1 MIMSHRLRWFVLSV
15 LVLSAGALG
24 SAAAQA
30 PPSGGKPVITVGAE
44 FSLSGPYAQFGQA
57 GLAGVELA
65 VDEINRRGGLKIGG
79 TTYMVDIAR
88 EDTRSQASDTVTA
101 AERLVRERKVPVLF
115 GPIVGVLAMPAQE
128 VTQPAKV
135 IHVSPA
141 IQWRALVG
149 QPAKKWIINSQV
161 DDHYRYGY
169 FVPVLVRE
177 TKVKTVA
184 MLAVNDAT
192 ARGIIPRV
200 TELMAKEGVKVVA
213 TEYFERGTTDF
224 SPFLTRI
231 RGAKPDMLFFG
242 YGDAHAVSIL
252 RQGVEL
258 NVAPHY
264 GSFAGTSV
272 LVPFQTALG
281 KPVDSFVGVASNE
294 NLSHPIHD
302 NVRAWVQAYKT
313 KYGKDVTGQTEW
325 ALSMYDYVLMW
336 GKAVEQAGTYTDND
350 KVIDR
355 LRGMTHR
362 GVMTVKIDERGQAIH
377 DFDIAIIREGKIQWQ
392 HASIVK

>member
-1 MIMSHRLRWFVLSV
+1 MALVFRSFALSLIVLAFV
-15 LVLSAGALG
+15 ALG
-24 SAAAQA
+24 TADAQSPA
-30 PPSGGKPVITVGAE
+30 SGTKPVITVGAE

-65 VDEINRRGGLKIGG
+65 VDELNRHGGIKVG
-79 TTYMVDIAR
+79 TATYTVDIAK

-101 AERLVRERKVPVLF
+101 TERLVRDRKVPIIF
-115 GPIVGVLAMPAQE
+115 GPVVGVLAMPAQE

-135 IHVSPA
+135 IQVSPA
-141 IQWRALVG
+141 VQWRALVG
-149 QPAKKWIINSQV
+149 QPGKKWLINSQV
-161 DDHYRYGY
+161 DDNYRYGY

-177 TKVKTVA
+177 TKMKTIA

-200 TELMAKEGVKVVA
+200 SELLAKEGVKMVA

-231 RGAKPDMLFFG
+231 RGTKPDMLFFG

-264 GSFAGTSV
+264 GAFAGTSL
-272 LVPFQTALG
+272 LVPLQTALG
-281 KPVDSFVGVASNE
+281 RPVDSFVGMASTE

-302 NVRAWVQAYKT
+302 NVRAWIQAYKT

-336 GKAVEQAGTYTDND
+336 AKAVEQAGTYTDND
-350 KVIDR
+350 KVIDH

-377 DFDIAIIREGKIQWQ
+377 DFDIGIIRDGKIQWQ